1 MFPDALL
8 HPSEPASRA
17 ALRPRRQ
24 AIDWLA
30 IERDYR
36 RGLLSLRQLAHKH
49 GCSHSAIANFAG
61 RHGWTRNP
69 PLHAPPAGNGAP
81 STRAPGSTTGNIA

>member
-1 MFPDALL
+1 MAPDAPL
-8 HPSEPASRA
+8 HPTEAASRLSVR
-17 ALRPRRQ
+17 LRRS

-36 RGLLSLRQLAHKH
+36 SGLLSLRQLAHKH
-49 GCSHSAIANFAG
+49 DCSHSAIANFAG

-69 PLHAPPAGNGAP
+69 SLHASTPHASAAPPANAW
-81 STRAPGSTTGNIA
+81 